1 VLRKASITLPLL
13 LVGVGGTIG
22 FFANIV
28 TPRLITP
35 KHNQY
40 APVIAALEANGC
52 EYGFSFWEYAYP
64 IDYLTQEKI
73 ILESTGL
80 ARIGSYGQQVAA
92 AGRRCYIFSRSG
104 SALEAGGQKALT
116 AYWQQN
122 GIGFSKVAFRDVSL
136 FVEKDGR

>member
-1 VLRKASITLPLL
+1 
-13 LVGVGGTIG
+13 LVSVGGTIG

-40 APVIAALEANGC
+40 APIIAALETNGC

-80 ARIGSYGQQVAA
+80 TRIGSYGQQVAA
-92 AGRRCYIFSRSG
+92 APRRCYIFSRSG
-104 SALEAGGQKALT
+104 ATGGQTALT
-116 AYWQQN
+116 AYWRRN
-122 GIGFSKVAFRDVSL
+122 GIQFTEEAFREVNL
-136 FVEKDGR
+136 FVEQDGG